1 MATIRPTTTV
11 DPISLRPEEAYTSLP
26 ADAVEVPPTGTP
38 PPEVRPADPVEPVLA
53 GAARPRPGDGTE
65 PGVVPAILAES
76 LPDRS
81 VRCHACA
88 HRCLIRP
95 GRRGICQVRQ
105 NRDGTLVS
113 LVYGRA
119 VAATLEP
126 IEKKPLYHAWPG
138 TGAYS
143 ISTVGCNFHC
153 RFCQNWEISQAPR
166 EGLAPPTIDLPP
178 AEVVARARAAGARSI
193 AYTYVEPTIFIEYA
207 LDTAR
212 LARAAGLGNVFVTNG
227 YQTPEALE
235 LLAPV
240 LDAANVDLKGFSDR
254 FYRRVCG
261 ARLQPVLDALV
272 LMRRLGIWVEV
283 TTLVVPGWNDDPG
296 ELAALAEWIVSEL
309 GPETP
314 WHVSRFFP
322 AYQMLDVPPTPVRT
336 LVETTEIGRRA
347 GLKHV
352 YPGNAPEL
360 GGGTTRCA
368 SCGQVLIRRRG
379 YRIVENDLVG
389 GCCPRCGA
397 RLAGIGLAEVQQR
410 GVA

>member
-1 MATIRPTTTV
+1 MTSARPMSA
-11 DPISLRPEEAYTSLP
+11 DLREAYTSLP
-26 ADAVEVPPTGTP
+26 AEPFDASPAPARPVDTE
-38 PPEVRPADPVEPVLA
+38 PADPLDALFA
-53 GAARPRPGDGTE
+53 GVDRPGPMLGAE
-65 PGVVPAILAES
+65 PGVAPAVLAEP
-76 LPDRS
+76 LPDGS
-81 VRCHACA
+81 VRCNACA

-95 GRRGICQVRQ
+95 GRRGICQVRE

-113 LVYGRA
+113 LVYGQA

-166 EGLAPPTIDLPP
+166 EGLAPWTMELPP
-178 AEVVARARAAGARSI
+178 EEVVARARVAGARSI
-193 AYTYVEPTIFIEYA
+193 AYTYIEPTIFIEYA
-207 LDTAR
+207 LDTAH
-212 LARAAGLGNVFVTNG
+212 LARSAGLGNVFVTNG

-240 LDAANVDLKGFSDR
+240 IDAANVDLKGFSDR

-261 ARLQPVLDALV
+261 ARLQPVLEALV

-283 TTLVVPGWNDDPG
+283 TTLVVPGWNDDPA
-296 ELAALAEWIVSEL
+296 ELTGLAEWIVAEL

-314 WHVSRFFP
+314 WHVSRFLP
-322 AYQMLDVPPTPVRT
+322 AYQMWDLPPTPLRT
-336 LVETTEIGRRA
+336 LTETAEIGRQA

-360 GGGTTRCA
+360 GGGDTRCA
-368 SCGQVLIRRRG
+368 SCGRLLIRRRG
-379 YRIVENDLVG
+379 YRIVENVLVA
-389 GCCPRCGA
+389 GCCPACGA
-397 RLAGIGLAEVQQR
+397 RLAGIGLEEVRRR

>member
-1 MATIRPTTTV
+1 MTPVRPTTTV
-11 DPISLRPEEAYTSLP
+11 GPMSPRLDEAYTSLP
-26 ADAVEVPPTGTP
+26 VDPFDAPPADRPPSDAG
-38 PPEVRPADPVEPVLA
+38 PADPVEPLA
-53 GAARPRPGDGTE
+53 AGVERPGPGDGTE
-65 PGVVPAILAES
+65 RGVVPAILVES
-76 LPDRS
+76 LPDGS
-81 VRCHACA
+81 VRCNACA
-88 HRCLIRP
+88 HRCLVRP
-95 GRRGICQVRQ
+95 GRRGICQVRE

-143 ISTVGCNFHC
+143 ISTAGCNFHC
-153 RFCQNWEISQAPR
+153 RFCQNWEVAQAPR
-166 EGLAPPTIDLPP
+166 EGLAPWTIDLPP
-178 AEVVARARAAGARSI
+178 DEVVARAGAAGARSI

-261 ARLQPVLDALV
+261 ARLQPVLEALV

-296 ELAALAEWIVSEL
+296 ELAALAEWIASEL

-322 AYQMLDVPPTPVRT
+322 AYRMLDLRPTPLRT
-336 LVETTEIGRRA
+336 LAETAGIGRRA

-360 GGGTTRCA
+360 GEGDTRCA
-368 SCGQVLIRRRG
+368 SCGQLLIRRRG
-379 YRIVENDLVG
+379 YRIVENVLVRG
-389 GCCPRCGA
+389 GCPGCGA
-397 RLAGIGLAEVQQR
+397 RLAGIGLAEARRR